1 MGYEFGRK
9 RAKTFKEMD
18 FKEKVKHVRGKA
30 TKAFLLSAIGV
41 GAVAGPAYYHYGTV
55 HEEEVK
61 IREVKKEYVRY
72 DSDKGESVYDYKI
85 ITDRGTILANE
96 NSLLH
101 WKFNSDDIQDMMSR
115 DRSNNSS
122 YSYYETAAQRQAR
135 EAQQAEMK
143 NKVYQIRYYGA
154 RLDLPLLHTFP
165 NLLSIRE
172 ITPDELAARADARAA
187 EDQARQQARQEQM
200 QQNGQQ
206 MTQPGQQAVQPVQ
219 PVVQQAPATGA
230 LSGTMIT
237 FETVVGGQKIEMTV
251 PIEAANKITVNKVTP
266 LVPQAPTTP
275 RPGG

>member
-9 RAKTFKEMD
+9 RAKSFKEMTFKEKMT
-18 FKEKVKHVRGKA
+18 HLRGKA
-30 TKAFLLSAIGV
+30 TKAFLLSAVGI
-41 GAVAGPAYYHYGTV
+41 GAVAGPAYYNYGTI

-61 IREVKKEYVRY
+61 IREVRKEYVRY
-72 DSDKGESVYDYKI
+72 DSKKGESVYDYKI
-85 ITDRGTILANE
+85 VTDKGTILANE

-101 WKFNSDDIQDMMSR
+101 WKFNSDDIQDMLSR
-115 DRSNNSS
+115 DRNNNS

-135 EAQQAEMK
+135 EQAQAEAK
-143 NKVYQIRYYGA
+143 NKVYLISYYGA

-172 ITPDELAARADARAA
+172 ITPDELAARAEARAA
-187 EDQARQQARQEQM
+187 ADQARQQARQEQM
-200 QQNGQQ
+200 RQNGQDVVV
-206 MTQPGQQAVQPVQ
+206 PGQQAGQPVQ
-219 PVVQQAPATGA
+219 PVQQAPAGGA

-266 LVPQAPTTP
+266 LVPQAP

>member
-18 FKEKVKHVRGKA
+18 FKEKMKHLRGKA
-30 TKAFLLSAIGV
+30 TKAFLLSAVGI
-41 GAVAGPAYYHYGTV
+41 GAVAGPAYYNYGTI

-72 DSDKGESVYDYKI
+72 DADKGESIYDYKI

-101 WKFNSDDIQDMMSR
+101 WKFNSDDIQDMLTR
-115 DRSNNSS
+115 DRNNNS

-135 EAQQAEMK
+135 EAAQAEAK
-143 NKVYQIRYYGA
+143 NKVYLISYYGA

-172 ITPDELAARADARAA
+172 ITQDELAARAEARAA

-206 MTQPGQQAVQPVQ
+206 MTQPGQQVGQQPVVPVQ
-219 PVVQQAPATGA
+219 PVQQAPAGGA

-266 LVPQAPTTP
+266 LVPQAP